1 MRPRGR
7 RERGTSRPGDREL
20 RAEAVALLGE
30 LTIEGAFRDR
40 DALADMDDP
49 SWDELVRAREE
60 LVAVAHH
67 SREMCRAICER
78 LSEPTR
84 RRLAL
89 LLLDRSFLRAVA
101 RAALKRAQPGEG
113 EQ

>member
-7 RERGTSRPGDREL
+7 RERGTPRPADREL

-40 DALADMDDP
+40 EALADMDGP

-67 SREMCRAICER
+67 SREMCHAVCER

-89 LLLDRSFLRAVA
+89 LLLDRDFLRTAA

>member
-1 MRPRGR
+1 MRPRER
-7 RERGTSRPGDREL
+7 RERRATSPVDREL
-20 RAEAVALLGE
+20 RAEVVAFLGE
-30 LTIEGAFRDR
+30 LTIAGAFRDR
-40 DALADMDDP
+40 EALADMDGP

-67 SREMCRAICER
+67 SREMCHAVCER

-89 LLLDRSFLRAVA
+89 LLLDRDFLRTVA
-101 RAALKRAQPGEG
+101 RAALNRAPPGGSER
-113 EQ
+113 

>member
-7 RERGTSRPGDREL
+7 KERGTSRPGDREL

-30 LTIEGAFRDR
+30 LTIAGAFRDR
-40 DALADMDDP
+40 EALADMDGP
-49 SWDELVRAREE
+49 SWDELARAREE

-67 SREMCRAICER
+67 SRAECRDVCER

-101 RAALKRAQPGEG
+101 RAALNRAHPDAGER
-113 EQ
+113 